1 MEVTAAVFRSN
12 LLVAV
17 MTHRQIQQLADS
29 FGSKMLLY
37 LSGGYWI

>member
-1 MEVTAAVFRSN
+1 MEFTAAVFRSDFV
-12 LLVAV
+12 VAV